1 MVFPRLCPACCSPV
15 PVFSDHPLCPKCM
28 KNILRVHDPVCT
40 RCGAPFESKS
50 SIPHLCSKCIEKPG
64 HVDWTRSLFLYKKPV
79 ASLIKG
85 LKYKGDRSCLKAL
98 KKLSQPILEKILNDA
113 PLAQYTLNKK
123 STCVVPVP
131 LHINRLKKRM
141 FNQSLLIAKGL
152 FPNMPIETS
161 IVRRV
166 LDNPPQSG
174 LSRKERVKNVRNIFE
189 AGSLRGFRHFII
201 VDDVITTGSTI
212 GEMAK
217 ILKKKG
223 AKKILA
229 ISIARAS

>member
-1 MVFPRLCPACCSPV
+1 M
-15 PVFSDHPLCPKCM
+15 
-28 KNILRVHDPVCT
+28 
-40 RCGAPFESKS
+40 
-50 SIPHLCSKCIEKPG
+50 
-64 HVDWTRSLFLYKKPV
+64 

-98 KKLSQPILEKILNDA
+98 KTLSRPVLEKILKDA
-113 PLAQYTLNKK
+113 PVAIDGTDSE

-131 LHINRLKKRM
+131 LHENRLRKRM
-141 FNQSLLIAKGL
+141 FNQSLLIAKSL
-152 FPNMPIETS
+152 FTHMSIETS

-166 LDNPPQSG
+166 VDNPPQSG
-174 LSRKERVKNVRNIFE
+174 LSRKERVNNVRNIFE
-189 AGSLRGFRHFII
+189 AGSLKDFRHFII

-223 AKKILA
+223 VRKVLA
-229 ISIARAS
+229 ISVARTS

>member
-1 MVFPRLCPACCSPV
+1 MKKISRVQG
-15 PVFSDHPLCPKCM
+15 PL
-28 KNILRVHDPVCT
+28 CT

-64 HVDWTRSLFLYKKPV
+64 PVDWTRSLFIYKEPV

-98 KKLSQPILEKILNDA
+98 KTLSRPVLEKILKDA
-113 PLAQYTLNKK
+113 PVAIDGTDSE

-131 LHINRLKKRM
+131 LHENRLRKRM
-141 FNQSLLIAKGL
+141 FNQSLLIAKSL
-152 FPNMPIETS
+152 FTHMSIETS

-166 LDNPPQSG
+166 VDNPPQSG
-174 LSRKERVKNVRNIFE
+174 LSRKERVNNVRNIFE
-189 AGSLRGFRHFII
+189 AGSLKDFRHFII

-223 AKKILA
+223 VRKVLA
-229 ISIARAS
+229 ISVARTS